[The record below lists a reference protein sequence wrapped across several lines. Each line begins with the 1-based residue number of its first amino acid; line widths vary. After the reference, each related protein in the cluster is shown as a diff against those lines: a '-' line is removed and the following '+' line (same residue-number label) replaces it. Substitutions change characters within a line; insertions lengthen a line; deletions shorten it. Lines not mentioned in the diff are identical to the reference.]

1 MEQPAHAS
9 IDPLG
14 SVKVL
19 RLYQAELLE
28 EAKKRNIIIRAD
40 TGTGKTLV
48 ALELISW
55 TATRT
60 KANLADHQIQAFLV
74 PSRPLVH
81 QQSQCIQSH
90 SPSLRV
96 KAYTGDLQPELWKID
111 KWHSE
116 LNEVDV
122 IVSTPQ
128 VEKLLSLHNFHPHA
142 LTYYLLP
149 WIHDDRYFTT

>member
-1 MEQPAHAS
+1 MESPADAS
-9 IDPLG
+9 RDALASAKIP
-14 SVKVL
+14 

-74 PSRPLVH
+74 PTRPLVH
-81 QQSQCIQSH
+81 QQAQCIQSH

-96 KAYTGDLQPELWKID
+96 KAYTGDLQPELWNML

-116 LNEVDV
+116 LNQVDV
-122 IVSTPQ
+122 IISTAQ
-128 VEKLLSLHNFHPHA
+128 VHINQPLSYPI
-142 LTYYLLP
+142 LT
-149 WIHDDRYFTT
+149 R